1 MPGHHD
7 VAAPH
12 KDEDPGRPGHEVFK
26 GQEQDDSRDS
36 QASGYG
42 TQADAERKEFARL
55 AALLALHG
63 GHSLVRL
70 DDGTLMVTRWNLA
83 KYCADLQTVAQFA
96 RQLGAPA

>member
-12 KDEDPGRPGHEVFK
+12 KSETPGGQAEGFK

-36 QASGYG
+36 QACGYG
-42 TQADAERKEFARL
+42 SQADA
-55 AALLALHG
+55 
-63 GHSLVRL
+63 
-70 DDGTLMVTRWNLA
+70 
-83 KYCADLQTVAQFA
+83 DLQAVAQFA

>member
-12 KDEDPGRPGHEVFK
+12 KDETPGGQAEGFK
-26 GQEQDDSRDS
+26 GHNQHDSRDS
-36 QASGYG
+36 QACGYG
-42 TQADAERKEFARL
+42 SQADADRKEFARL

-63 GHSLVRL
+63 GHALMQL
-70 DDGTLMVTRWNLA
+70 DDGTLMVTRWNLSRHF
-83 KYCADLQTVAQFA
+83 ADLQAVAQFA